1 MRSVANRI
9 RLARR
14 AAGLTQADVAEQ
26 LQVGRSAVAQWE
38 RADGSNP
45 AATNL
50 AKLAIVLE
58 CAFEWLATGRGSR
71 LTRNDASNQS
81 EETAVVMRHFAR
93 DDAEDHL
100 LAVFRELDERDQN
113 VITTLADAL
122 ADRPIG
128 QRKKSKAE

>member
-14 AAGLTQADVAEQ
+14 AAGLTQADVAER

-50 AKLAIVLE
+50 AKLAVVLE

-71 LTRNDASNQS
+71 HTRNGTSNQS
-81 EETAVVMRHFAR
+81 GETAVVLKHFAR
-93 DDAEDHL
+93 DDAEDHI
-100 LAVFRELDERDQN
+100 LAVFRELDERDQK
-113 VITTLADAL
+113 VIASLADAM
-122 ADRPIG
+122 ASRPVG
-128 QRKKSKAE
+128 PRKKSKAD